1 MSARRRHATA
11 VRVKKSRQN
20 QVVIHASES
29 DETGR
34 DGVAARFGIRQLA
47 SWRRRR

>member
-29 DETGR
+29 ETRR
-34 DGVAARFGIRQLA
+34 DSRVAGFGIRQLA
-47 SWRRRR
+47 SWRR